1 MLMNILSLQNADLSN
16 KTVFLRCDINSPV
29 DPRDLSILDKSR
41 LIEVANTIRKLNN
54 CKLVVASHQG
64 RLGNSDYISMSQHAI
79 VLSELLNRVV
89 KFVPDISGPIV
100 ITEIQN
106 MNNGDI
112 LLLDN
117 LRFLAEENSEMLPE
131 QAVNSHLVKKLS
143 PYFDVC
149 VLDAFSTSHRSHP
162 SIVGFAELMPA
173 YAGTIVEGEVKAL
186 QNIVQNPDIKFTA
199 ILGGAKIPDR
209 LKSIQKLINAGRI
222 EKTLLGGLIGNA
234 FLTASDQVPLS
245 STLID
250 DKNSVQTAK
259 SLLEQYP
266 DKFVLAEDVAVEV
279 DGKRTEKK
287 LVDVNA
293 SDKIFD
299 IGTITIQNFLQ
310 QIDHA
315 ENIFITGPLGM
326 FENQEFRLGTVEI
339 LNKLANSNA
348 KTITSGGH
356 LSAVLEQL
364 QLKDKIYHVS
374 TAGGALVRYLTG
386 EELPLLQ
393 ALNNSAA
400 RYNQN
405 Q

>member
-234 FLTASDQVPLS
+234 FLTASDKVPLS

-299 IGTITIQNFLQ
+299 IGTITIQNFLKSLIGHTQ
-310 QIDHA
+310 K
-315 ENIFITGPLGM
+315 
-326 FENQEFRLGTVEI
+326 EFF
-339 LNKLANSNA
+339 
-348 KTITSGGH
+348 H
-356 LSAVLEQL
+356 
-364 QLKDKIYHVS
+364 
-374 TAGGALVRYLTG
+374 
-386 EELPLLQ
+386 
-393 ALNNSAA
+393 
-400 RYNQN
+400 
-405 Q
+405 

>member
-1 MLMNILSLQNADLSN
+1 MLICS
-16 KTVFLRCDINSPV
+16 
-29 DPRDLSILDKSR
+29 
-41 LIEVANTIRKLNN
+41 NTIRKLNN

-64 RLGNSDYISMSQHAI
+64 RLGNSDYISMNQHAI
-79 VLSELLNRVV
+79 ALSELLDRTV
-89 KFVPDISGPIV
+89 KFIPDIIGPTV

-106 MNNGDI
+106 MDNGDI

-117 LRFLAEENSEMLPE
+117 LRFLAEENSEMSPE
-131 QAVNSHLVKKLS
+131 HAVNSHLVKKLS

-186 QNIVQNPDIKFTA
+186 QNIVQNPDMKFTA

-222 EKTLLGGLIGNA
+222 EKTLLGGLIGNT
-234 FLTASDQVPLS
+234 FLAASEQVPLS
-245 STLID
+245 STSID
-250 DKNSVQTAK
+250 DKNSIKTAK

-266 DKFVLAEDVAVEV
+266 DKFILAEDVAVEV
-279 DGKRTEKK
+279 DRKRTEKK
-287 LVDVNA
+287 LVDVDA

-299 IGTITIQNFLQ
+299 IGAMTIQNFSQ

-374 TAGGALVRYLTG
+374 TAGGALIRYFTG

-393 ALNNSAA
+393 ALNNSAT
-400 RYNQN
+400 RYNQR
-405 Q
+405 